1 MSELKDVITSYNS
14 LSFSDRIVFYT
25 TISND
30 IPVSYDVQSF
40 LIETRFEDGVSC
52 IYCKGNHVVKNGK
65 RKDGVQRFLCRDCR
79 RSFIP
84 SSGTITSRT
93 RKSISIWAAYL
104 KCMMDQKTLKQTSEE
119 CHISM
124 STAFTWRHK
133 ILDTLGELT
142 EKTWLTGVVEADETF
157 FNVSFK
163 GNHKRSRDFSM
174 PRKAHKR
181 GNDVHAKGLSSEKV
195 CVPSAISDAGISYA
209 KPGKLGK
216 ISADC
221 ITNIL
226 GNKIAPHT
234 ILCTDKE
241 RAYLDMAAQNELKLI
256 QTDTDCRMISING
269 KSYGIQRV
277 NAYHSRLK
285 LFIRGFHGV
294 STKHLGNYI
303 VWNDLL
309 SGNHRNRDA
318 FFNQLWGQIL
328 CARITR
334 FGYDIPRRPSLPV
347 TA

>member
-30 IPVSYDVQSF
+30 IPVSDDMQSF

-65 RKDGVQRFLCRDCR
+65 RKDGVQRFLCCDCR

-84 SSGTITSRT
+84 SSDSITSRT
-93 RKSISIWAAYL
+93 RKSISVWAAYL
-104 KCMMDQKTLKQTSEE
+104 KCMLDQKTLKQTSEE

-133 ILDTLGELT
+133 ILDTLSELS
-142 EKTWLTGVVEADETF
+142 EKTYLTGVVEADETF

-163 GNHKRSRDFSM
+163 GNHKRNRFFSM

-195 CVPSAISDAGISYA
+195 CVPCVVNDAGISYA

-216 ISADC
+216 ISSDC
-221 ITNIL
+221 VKNIFE
-226 GNKIAPHT
+226 KRIAPHT
-234 ILCTDKE
+234 TLCTDKE
-241 RAYLDMAAQNELKLI
+241 RAYLDLAGQNELNLI
-256 QTDTDCRMISING
+256 QMDTDCRMILKKGI
-269 KSYGIQRV
+269 SYGIQRI
-277 NAYHSRLK
+277 NAYHSRLRY
-285 LFIRGFHGV
+285 FIRGFHGV

-309 SGNHRNRDA
+309 SDNHRNREA
-318 FFNQLWGQIL
+318 FFGQLWGQIL

-334 FGYDIPRRPSLPV
+334 FGHDIPRRPSLPV
-347 TA
+347 AA